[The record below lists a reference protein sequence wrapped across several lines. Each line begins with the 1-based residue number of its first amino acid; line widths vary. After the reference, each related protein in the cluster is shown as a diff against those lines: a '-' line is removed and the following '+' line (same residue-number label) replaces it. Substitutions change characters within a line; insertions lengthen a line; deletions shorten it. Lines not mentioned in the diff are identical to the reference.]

1 MGMLSSY
8 VNEMAH
14 RCPFGQRNSLPLG
27 RSLPGGSPRHRDDG
41 RPTIPAATVEKVKAI
56 VLEKIEKMKKGE
68 IGEDEFA
75 RAKKIAVAEKLMSN
89 QTNTAQAQA
98 ASINELYGLGYDF
111 DAHYA
116 ERINAVTIDDVIRVA
131 NKYLTHY
138 VCVVATPK
146 PEETTEATGE

>member
-1 MGMLSSY
+1 M
-8 VNEMAH
+8 
-14 RCPFGQRNSLPLG
+14 
-27 RSLPGGSPRHRDDG
+27 
-41 RPTIPAATVEKVKAI
+41 KAI

-75 RAKKIAVAEKLMSN
+75 RAKKIAVAEELMSN

-111 DAHYA
+111 DTRYA
-116 ERINAVTIDDVIRVA
+116 ERINAVTIADVVRVA

-146 PEETTEATGE
+146 PEGNAEATGE